1 MTAPVVIRF
10 LGGLGE
16 VGRNCTCVEV
26 DGKLLLIDFGLM
38 FPDATM
44 PGVDVILPDTSW
56 LKSRADDV
64 LGLVITHAHED
75 HVGGVAYF
83 LREFEAP
90 IYGSS
95 LAMAIANSKIEWDR
109 LSHRTSLH
117 VLADNQRLKIG
128 PFDIEV
134 IPITHSVPQSF
145 CVLLHTSQGVIV
157 HTGDFKLDETP
168 VDNRLTNTDRLR
180 ELASGPGVRLLMADS
195 TNADSPGHSES
206 ESSIGRTF
214 ERIFPTYSGKRM
226 IIGCFASHLH
236 RVQQI
241 VDVAISEGRKIF
253 PLGRSMVNNVRI
265 AQQLGILNLS
275 SKDVYSIE
283 DIDQFEP
290 GEICIVCTGSQG
302 EPNAALSLLASN
314 NHRDLRVTS
323 EDVVIL
329 SSHPIPGNERAVY
342 RIIDRL
348 TRMGCEVVHDGH
360 ELVHTSGH
368 AKREEL
374 SVLQSIVKPEW
385 FVPIEG
391 EFRMLQRHADL
402 AIEAG
407 MSENRVIVVT
417 DGAELTIDEA
427 GVSVTGGIPAPY
439 RFIDGLLDDVSYDVL
454 EQRRSLS
461 QSGFVHVSVVVS
473 EKRTLVSRP
482 EIATKGWIDQTKS
495 VDILASLEVEVTK
508 ALERALD
515 SGVALKDLE
524 RLLRRTTGR
533 FVGDHTRRRP
543 PILST
548 VFIID

>member
-1 MTAPVVIRF
+1 MTTPVVIRF

-16 VGRNCTCVEV
+16 VGRNCTCIEV

-44 PGVDVILPDTSW
+44 PGVDVILPDTAW
-56 LKSRADDV
+56 LKTRADDV

-75 HVGGVAYF
+75 HVGGVAHF

-95 LAMAIANSKIEWDR
+95 LAIAIANSKIEWDR

-117 VLADNQRLKIG
+117 VLADNERLKIG

-145 CVLLHTSQGVIV
+145 CVVVHTSEGVIV

-214 ERIFPTYSGKRM
+214 ERIFPVYSGKRM

-283 DIDQFEP
+283 DIDQFAP

-302 EPNAALSLLASN
+302 EPNAALSLLANN
-314 NHRDLRVTS
+314 NH
-323 EDVVIL
+323 
-329 SSHPIPGNERAVY
+329 
-342 RIIDRL
+342 
-348 TRMGCEVVHDGH
+348 
-360 ELVHTSGH
+360 
-368 AKREEL
+368 
-374 SVLQSIVKPEW
+374 
-385 FVPIEG
+385 
-391 EFRMLQRHADL
+391 
-402 AIEAG
+402 
-407 MSENRVIVVT
+407 
-417 DGAELTIDEA
+417 
-427 GVSVTGGIPAPY
+427 
-439 RFIDGLLDDVSYDVL
+439 
-454 EQRRSLS
+454 
-461 QSGFVHVSVVVS
+461 
-473 EKRTLVSRP
+473 
-482 EIATKGWIDQTKS
+482 
-495 VDILASLEVEVTK
+495 
-508 ALERALD
+508 
-515 SGVALKDLE
+515 
-524 RLLRRTTGR
+524 
-533 FVGDHTRRRP
+533 
-543 PILST
+543 
-548 VFIID
+548 